1 MVEKISLMN
10 LVTKKEIVIDKLE
23 SPNFILDY
31 IDWGQVSSSRHTF
44 KYTNQVGE
52 IVVSI
57 SLETRNIDL
66 SAYILAETEGE
77 MSSLKKYMNN
87 FVNPLNMLRINY
99 NGYVLD
105 FLPDTSIKYAGE
117 EKENN
122 EILCKFKI
130 SGLAPDPLFKE
141 EEKNQIKAATTT
153 GKFHFPLAIPNGY
166 GSAHL
171 KPPKGIIFGLRS
183 PASIV
188 AIENKGAVDTG
199 IIVSFRAKSQVVNP
213 QILDIETQKLL
224 KINKTL
230 EAGEAVEIN
239 TSYGEKEVKGYLNGE
254 EAINYFKYIDIDSEW
269 LQIKQ
274 GTNLLRYQA
283 DKGVENLEVTI
294 YFENKFL
301 EVQEC

>member
-141 EEKNQIKAATTT
+141 EEKNQIKAATTI

-254 EAINYFKYIDIDSEW
+254 PINYFKYIDIDSEW